1 MVDGRV
7 RGEYPA
13 RWEADVVLRDG
24 STAHLR
30 PIRPQDAPAL
40 ERFHAGQSETSIYLR
55 YFTYKSRLTPKELK
69 RFTEVDHVDRVALVV
84 ERSGAIVGVGRYDRL
99 EDPEEAEVAFNISD
113 QYQGMGVGSILLEH
127 LAAAARERGVERFS
141 AEVLPENRK
150 MLTVF
155 AEAGYEVRRHFDDGV
170 VMVEF
175 AIDPTDRSRAV
186 MESREHRA
194 EARSLADLL
203 APRSVA
209 VIGASR
215 AWGSIGNTVLTGIL
229 EGGFTGA
236 VYGVNTEALEV
247 AGMRSYATLAEVP
260 GPVDLA
266 VLAVPK
272 EEIPGVVA
280 DCAAAG
286 VKGLLVITG
295 GFSDGGDGLAR
306 QRELVRA
313 ARANGMR
320 VIGPASLGLINTD
333 PAVSLNASVAPGMPQ
348 RGTLGL
354 FSQSA
359 AIGVLLYAA
368 CSRRNLGVSSV
379 VSAGNRADVS
389 GNDAMQFW
397 EDDPATSAIGLYLES
412 FGNPRKF
419 SRIARRL
426 ARNKPVIVAKSD
438 VTGLRL
444 PPGHAVR
451 TTQAPREAVDAMLQQ
466 SGVIRVATNEE
477 LMDVA
482 QIVASQPLPAGRGV
496 GLVANSAALG
506 RVLAD
511 NAERNGLAVA
521 ALETGLDLE
530 DGQSRA
536 LPRLGALLDEV
547 LARPDVHSAVVI
559 LLPARGTTVE
569 ALADA
574 VGRCGTRAGKPV
586 LAVFAGILDA
596 SVPTEGL
603 FRVDTEPGT
612 ADPETAAPGISQSGT
627 ADPGTGAS
635 GPRIDAAVPAYSSPG
650 NAVAAL
656 AAVVRYAQW
665 RRRDFGETVE
675 PAGIDKDRAEDLV
688 DAHLARISGAELLTL
703 DAAGAAELL
712 ACYGI
717 RVLESVPFE
726 TEDQAVAAAE
736 RLGWPVALKT
746 TDQHLRHRLDLGGVR
761 LNIID
766 EAALRGNIRHMRQ
779 MLAAAGA
786 EGLEVQAMA
795 PSGQGCVVRGL
806 EDPLLGPLLSFGL
819 AGDAVN
825 LLGDWAHAIPPLST
839 TDLAE
844 LVRSPRAARKLF
856 GYQGLPAVDIAALED
871 LINRVAT
878 LKDHHPE
885 VALLEFNP
893 VMVSG
898 DGITVLSADVRLG
911 NPEVRT
917 DSARRAMSAWGG
929 PVPGAA

>member
-30 PIRPQDAPAL
+30 PIRPEDAPAL

-155 AEAGYEVRRHFDDGV
+155 AEAGYEVSRHFDDGV

-194 EARSLADLL
+194 EARSLGDLL

-229 EGGFTGA
+229 DGGFTGA
-236 VYGVNTEALEV
+236 VYGVNTEAFEV

-333 PAVSLNASVAPGMPQ
+333 PAVSLNASVAPGMPRQ
-348 RGTLGL
+348 GTLGL

-359 AIGVLLYAA
+359 AIGILLYAA

-482 QIVASQPLPAGRGV
+482 QIVASQPLPAGSGV
-496 GLVANSAALG
+496 GLVATSAALG

-511 NAERNGLAVA
+511 NVERHGLGVA
-521 ALETGLDLE
+521 ALETGLDLD

-536 LPRLGALLDEV
+536 LPRLGALLDDV
-547 LARPDVHSAVVI
+547 LARPEVHSAVVL
-559 LLPARGTTVE
+559 LLPARGTTME
-569 ALADA
+569 ALAGA
-574 VGRCGTRAGKPV
+574 VGRCGARAGKPV
-586 LAVFAGILDA
+586 LAVFAGLLDA
-596 SVPTEGL
+596 SIPTEGL
-603 FRVDTEPGT
+603 FRFDAEPGT
-612 ADPETAAPGISQSGT
+612 AEPESVTPETAGPGIPAPGT
-627 ADPGTGAS
+627 VL
-635 GPRIDAAVPAYSSPG
+635 DAAVPAYSSPG

-675 PAGIDKDRAEDLV
+675 PDGIDKDRAEDLV
-688 DAHLARISGAELLTL
+688 ASHLARISGAELLTL
-703 DAAGAAELL
+703 DAAGTAELL

-736 RLGWPVALKT
+736 RLGWPVALKA
-746 TDQHLRHRLDLGGVR
+746 TDQYLRHRLDLGGVR

-786 EGLEVQAMA
+786 GGLEIQAMA

-885 VALLEFNP
+885 VAVLEFNP

-917 DSARRAMSAWGG
+917 DSARRAMSAWDG
-929 PVPGAA
+929 PVPGSA

>member
-1 MVDGRV
+1 M
-7 RGEYPA
+7 
-13 RWEADVVLRDG
+13 LRDG

-30 PIRPQDAPAL
+30 PIRPEDAAAL

-55 YFTYKSRLTPKELK
+55 YFTYKSRLTPAELK

-84 ERSGAIVGVGRYDRL
+84 ERSGAIVGIGRYDRL

-127 LAAAARERGVERFS
+127 LAAAARERGIERFS

-150 MLTVF
+150 MLAVF

-194 EARSLADLL
+194 EARSLGDLL

-215 AWGSIGNTVLTGIL
+215 TWGSIGQTVLTGIL

-236 VYGVNTEALEV
+236 VYGINPEALEV
-247 AGMRSYATLAEVP
+247 AGVRSYATLAEVP

-266 VLAVPK
+266 VLTVPK
-272 EEIPGVVA
+272 EEIPGLVA

-286 VKGLLVITG
+286 AKGLLVITG
-295 GFSDGGDGLAR
+295 GFAEGGDGLAR

-320 VIGPASLGLINTD
+320 VVGPASLGLINTD
-333 PAVSLNASVAPGMPQ
+333 PAVRLNASVAPGMPQ
-348 RGTLGL
+348 RGSLGL

-379 VSAGNRADVS
+379 VSVGNRADVS

-397 EDDPATSAIGLYLES
+397 EDDPATSAVGLYLES

-426 ARNKPVIVAKSD
+426 SRNKPVIVAKSD

-482 QIVASQPLPAGRGV
+482 QIVASQPLPAGGGV

-511 NAERNGLAVA
+511 NAERHGLTVA
-521 ALETGLDLE
+521 ALETGLDL
-530 DGQSRA
+530 DGGQSQA
-536 LPRLGALLDEV
+536 LSRLGALLDDV
-547 LARPDVHSAVVI
+547 LARSEVHSAVVI
-559 LLPARGTTVE
+559 LLPARGATLE

-574 VGRCGTRAGKPV
+574 VGRCGARAGKPV

-603 FRVDTEPGT
+603 FHVGTEPP
-612 ADPETAAPGISQSGT
+612 AESAALLQEGPHREDLDQERPGPDG
-627 ADPGTGAS
+627 
-635 GPRIDAAVPAYSSPG
+635 GPVAEAGPPATVPAYSSPG
-650 NAVAAL
+650 NAIAAL
-656 AAVVRYAQW
+656 ASVVRYAQW

-688 DAHLARISGAELLTL
+688 AAHLARISGAELLTL

-717 RVLESVPFE
+717 RVLESVPFD

-766 EAALRGNIRHMRQ
+766 EASLRGNIRHMRQ
-779 MLAAAGA
+779 VLAAAGA
-786 EGLEVQAMA
+786 GGLEVQAMA

-856 GYQGLPAVDIAALED
+856 GYQGLPAVNIAALED

-917 DSARRAMSAWGG
+917 DSARRALSAWGG
-929 PVPGAA
+929 LAPGAG

>member
-1 MVDGRV
+1 M
-7 RGEYPA
+7 
-13 RWEADVVLRDG
+13 
-24 STAHLR
+24 
-30 PIRPQDAPAL
+30 
-40 ERFHAGQSETSIYLR
+40 ERFHARQSETSIYLR

-69 RFTEVDHVDRVALVV
+69 RFTEVDHLDRVALVV
-84 ERSGAIVGVGRYDRL
+84 DAAARIVGVGRYDRL
-99 EDPEEAEVAFNISD
+99 DDPDEAEVAFNISD

-127 LAAAARERGVERFS
+127 LAAAARENGIRRFS

-215 AWGSIGNTVLTGIL
+215 AWGSIGNTAAHQHPRGRLHRSRLRGQHRGLRI
-229 EGGFTGA
+229 
-236 VYGVNTEALEV
+236 
-247 AGMRSYATLAEVP
+247 AGMLSYATLAEVP

-295 GFSDGGDGLAR
+295 GFADGGDGLAR

-333 PAVSLNASVAPGMPQ
+333 PGGQPQ
-348 RGTLGL
+348 RLRRPRHAPARGPGPVQPVRRHRGRCSTPP
-354 FSQSA
+354 A
-359 AIGVLLYAA
+359 AAA
-368 CSRRNLGVSSV
+368 ASGSPASSPPATAPTCPATTPCS
-379 VSAGNRADVS
+379 S
-389 GNDAMQFW
+389 GRTTR
-397 EDDPATSAIGLYLES
+397 ATSAIGLYLES

-482 QIVASQPLPAGRGV
+482 QIVASQPLPAGSGV
-496 GLVANSAALG
+496 GVVANSAALG

-521 ALETGLDLE
+521 ALETGLDLD

-536 LPRLGALLDEV
+536 LPRLGALLDDV
-547 LARPDVHSAVVI
+547 LARPEVHSAVVI

-574 VGRCGTRAGKPV
+574 VGRCGARAGKPV

-603 FRVDTEPGT
+603 FRVGAEPGT
-612 ADPETAAPGISQSGT
+612 
-627 ADPGTGAS
+627 DPGTEEPGTEGPGTEGPGPPLTRPCRPTRARATRSPPWPPSCATRSGAGATS
-635 GPRIDAAVPAYSSPG
+635 AKRWNRPASTRTAPRTWSPPTWRASAGPSCSPWMRPAPPNCWPATASACSSPC
-650 NAVAAL
+650 
-656 AAVVRYAQW
+656 RSTPRT
-665 RRRDFGETVE
+665 RRS
-675 PAGIDKDRAEDLV
+675 P
-688 DAHLARISGAELLTL
+688 
-703 DAAGAAELL
+703 
-712 ACYGI
+712 
-717 RVLESVPFE
+717 P
-726 TEDQAVAAAE
+726 
-736 RLGWPVALKT
+736 
-746 TDQHLRHRLDLGGVR
+746 
-761 LNIID
+761 
-766 EAALRGNIRHMRQ
+766 
-779 MLAAAGA
+779 
-786 EGLEVQAMA
+786 
-795 PSGQGCVVRGL
+795 PSG
-806 EDPLLGPLLSFGL
+806 
-819 AGDAVN
+819 
-825 LLGDWAHAIPPLST
+825 
-839 TDLAE
+839 
-844 LVRSPRAARKLF
+844 
-856 GYQGLPAVDIAALED
+856 
-871 LINRVAT
+871 
-878 LKDHHPE
+878 
-885 VALLEFNP
+885 
-893 VMVSG
+893 SG
-898 DGITVLSADVRLG
+898 GRW
-911 NPEVRT
+911 R
-917 DSARRAMSAWGG
+917 
-929 PVPGAA
+929 

>member
-30 PIRPQDAPAL
+30 PIRPEDAPAL

-155 AEAGYEVRRHFDDGV
+155 AEAGYEVSRHFDDGV

-194 EARSLADLL
+194 EARSLGDLL

-229 EGGFTGA
+229 DGGFTGA
-236 VYGVNTEALEV
+236 VYGVNTEAFEV

-333 PAVSLNASVAPGMPQ
+333 PAVSLNASVAPGMPRQ
-348 RGTLGL
+348 GTLGL

-359 AIGVLLYAA
+359 AIGILLYAA

-482 QIVASQPLPAGRGV
+482 QIVASQPLPAGSGV
-496 GLVANSAALG
+496 GLVATSAALG

-511 NAERNGLAVA
+511 NVERHGLGVA
-521 ALETGLDLE
+521 ALETGLDLD

-536 LPRLGALLDEV
+536 LPRLGALLDDV
-547 LARPDVHSAVVI
+547 LARPEVHSAVVL
-559 LLPARGTTVE
+559 LLPARGTTME
-569 ALADA
+569 ALAGA
-574 VGRCGTRAGKPV
+574 VGRCGARAGKPV
-586 LAVFAGILDA
+586 LAVFAGLLDA
-596 SVPTEGL
+596 SIPTEGL
-603 FRVDTEPGT
+603 FRFDAEPGT
-612 ADPETAAPGISQSGT
+612 AEPESVTPETAGPGIPAPGT
-627 ADPGTGAS
+627 VL
-635 GPRIDAAVPAYSSPG
+635 DAAVPAYSSPG

-675 PAGIDKDRAEDLV
+675 PDGIDKDRAEDLV
-688 DAHLARISGAELLTL
+688 ASHLARISGAELLTL
-703 DAAGAAELL
+703 DAAGTAELL

-736 RLGWPVALKT
+736 RLGWPVALKA
-746 TDQHLRHRLDLGGVR
+746 TDQYLRHRLDLGGVR

-786 EGLEVQAMA
+786 GGLEIQAMA

-885 VALLEFNP
+885 VAVLEFNP